1 MNYKKK
7 SLIIYGVL
15 IIGFILSLIVVALV
29 QLNIPY
35 SSRAFLEYQIVPV
48 YSKVSGE
55 VEKIYVKDG
64 EKVKVDQPLFK
75 LDDDLYEASYI
86 SAKGSYN
93 EVVESIENLK
103 NDIIKCRDIL
113 LNDQEIYER
122 NQNEYKKYEILYKK
136 RYISEIDLDK
146 MKTKVLEAEKSL
158 RESSGKLEN
167 LLVKYRENE
176 NSISSILKAKGNLE
190 KAKLNLD
197 YTTVLSPINGEV
209 VMDNFYLNTPIKSG
223 GTVFYIKNDDVL
235 KVNVDLKEKGIGR
248 NNDNREALVLFDGV
262 PGKIFKGKVEKINP
276 ILSQGYSSSNTLVT
290 IQNDNR
296 WVRDSG
302 KVRMTIFVENSKD
315 IKKLASG
322 SKASVILLS
331 SNNNVIY
338 NFFAKIW
345 INIIKV
351 FNYVY

>member
-262 PGKIFKGKVEKINP
+262 SGKIFKGKVEKINP